1 VAAQKTRRV
10 RKAASAPSPIE
21 PDRRVVVSEREDDS
35 RLDQVLARELKD
47 LSRSQLQRFI
57 RDGHVLIRRASPKP
71 ATIDV
76 VPTKAGYRVLA
87 GDAITISIPAPEPV
101 TPVAENLAIGII
113 YKDKDLAVINKPAG
127 MVVHP
132 AFGHGR
138 GTLVNALLHHL
149 GSPSSGHLGGLSS
162 AGGGDR
168 PGIVHR
174 LDKGTSGVMVVARN
188 DKTHRA
194 LAKQFHD
201 RLVTKEYN
209 ALVWGM
215 AKAGTTLDKAI
226 GRDPRHRMKMS
237 TRGRHTR
244 AASTTII
251 ASEAKRGVSF
261 VTVGISTGRTHQIRV
276 HLSES
281 GHAVVGD
288 STYGGV
294 KKHPLA
300 HLRGLLKLD
309 RPFLHARSLTF
320 THPRT
325 GKRMTFEAPL
335 PADLQKVLDSLG

>member
-1 VAAQKTRRV
+1 MAAVETRN
-10 RKAASAPSPIE
+10 
-21 PDRRVVVSEREDDS
+21 VVVGAGGDQL
-35 RLDQVLARELKD
+35 RLDHLLADELRD
-47 LSRSQLQRFI
+47 LSRSQLQRLI
-57 RDGHVLIRRASPKP
+57 REGHVRLVRAGTAPGSGDL
-71 ATIDV
+71 T
-76 VPTKAGYRVLA
+76 PTKSGYRVSS
-87 GDAITISIPAPEPV
+87 GDAITVTIPAPDAA

-138 GTLVNALLHHL
+138 GTLVNALLYHL
-149 GSPSSGHLGGLSS
+149 GGRVGGLSS

-201 RLVTKEYN
+201 RLVTKDYT
-209 ALVWGM
+209 ALVWGT

-226 GRDPRHRMKMS
+226 GRDPRVRTKMS
-237 TRGRHTR
+237 TRGHHTR
-244 AASTTII
+244 AASTTILT
-251 ASEAKRGVSF
+251 SEAHRGVSL
-261 VTVGISTGRTHQIRV
+261 VTVRIATGRTHQIRV

-288 STYGGV
+288 ATYGGV

-300 HLRGLLKLD
+300 HLRGLLKLT
-309 RPFLHARSLTF
+309 RPFLHARSLAF

-325 GKRMTFEAPL
+325 GTQVTFKAPL
-335 PADLQKVLDSLG
+335 PDDLQEMLDQL

>member
-1 VAAQKTRRV
+1 MASPKNRSVAVTAR
-10 RKAASAPSPIE
+10 
-21 PDRRVVVSEREDDS
+21 DNDG

-57 RDGHVLIRRASPKP
+57 RDGNVVIRRASPKSGQ
-71 ATIDV
+71 AEVI
-76 VPTKAGYRVLA
+76 PTKAGHRVLE
-87 GDAITISIPAPEPV
+87 GDNITVSVPAPESI
-101 TPVAENLAIGII
+101 TPVAEDLPIGVL
-113 YKDKDLAVINKPAG
+113 YKDADVAVINKPAG

-138 GTLVNALLHHL
+138 GTLVNALLH
-149 GSPSSGHLGGLSS
+149 HLGGLSS

-188 DKTHRA
+188 DKAHRA

-201 RLVTKEYN
+201 RLVTKEYT
-209 ALVWGM
+209 ALVWGL

-226 GRDPRHRMKMS
+226 GRDPRVRTKMS

-244 AASTTII
+244 AASTTILSSK
-251 ASEAKRGVSF
+251 ALRGVSL

-288 STYGGV
+288 ATYGGV

-300 HLRGLLKLD
+300 HLRGLLKIS
-309 RPFLHARSLTF
+309 RPFLHAHSLSF

-325 GKRMTFEAPL
+325 GKRVTFKAPL
-335 PADLQKVLDSLG
+335 PEDLQLILDQL

>member
-1 VAAQKTRRV
+1 MAAKKERGVTVASR
-10 RKAASAPSPIE
+10 
-21 PDRRVVVSEREDDS
+21 DEDG

-57 RDGHVLIRRASPKP
+57 RDGHILIRRAAPKSAP
-71 ATIDV
+71 TEI
-76 VPTKAGYRVLA
+76 VPTKAGYRVME
-87 GDAITISIPAPEPV
+87 GDLITVTLPPAEP
-101 TPVAENLAIGII
+101 TTLVAEDLAIGVI
-113 YKDKDLAVINKPAG
+113 YKDKDLAIINKPAG

-149 GSPSSGHLGGLSS
+149 GGLSA
-162 AGGGDR
+162 AGGSDR

-226 GRDPRHRMKMS
+226 GRDPRVRTKMS
-237 TRGRHTR
+237 TRGHHTR
-244 AASTTII
+244 AASTTILS
-251 ASEAKRGVSF
+251 ADPYRGVSL
-261 VTVGISTGRTHQIRV
+261 VTVRIATGRTHQIRV

-288 STYGGV
+288 ATYGGV

-300 HLRGLLKLD
+300 HLRGLLKLS
-309 RPFLHARSLTF
+309 RPFLHARSLAF

-325 GKRMTFEAPL
+325 GKRVTFEAPL
-335 PADLQKVLDSLG
+335 PDDLQQILDQL

>member
-1 VAAQKTRRV
+1 M
-10 RKAASAPSPIE
+10 AASENRQLTVGPA
-21 PDRRVVVSEREDDS
+21 DDEQ
-35 RLDQVLARELKD
+35 RLDHLLARELKD
-47 LSRSQLQRFI
+47 LSRSQLQRLI
-57 RDGHVLIRRASPKP
+57 RDGHVRLIRGGTAPGSGDL
-71 ATIDV
+71 I
-76 VPTKAGYRVLA
+76 PTKAGYRVSSD
-87 GDAITISIPAPEPV
+87 DAITVTIPAPEAI
-101 TPVAENLAIGII
+101 TPVAENLAISVL
-113 YKDKDLAVINKPAG
+113 YKDKDIAVINKPAG

-132 AFGHGR
+132 AVGHGR
-138 GTLVNALLHHL
+138 GTLVNALLH
-149 GSPSSGHLGGLSS
+149 HLGGLSS

-188 DKTHRA
+188 DAAHRG

-201 RLVTKEYN
+201 RLVTKEYT

-226 GRDPRHRMKMS
+226 GRDPRHRTKMS
-237 TRGRHTR
+237 TRGHHTR
-244 AASTTII
+244 AATTTILS
-251 ASEAKRGVSF
+251 SEAHRGVSL
-261 VTVGISTGRTHQIRV
+261 VTVRIATGRTHQIRV

-300 HLRGLLKLD
+300 HLRGLLKLT

-320 THPRT
+320 AHPRS

-335 PADLQKVLDSLG
+335 ADDLQEILDQL

>member
-1 VAAQKTRRV
+1 MAAVKTRRV
-10 RKAASAPSPIE
+10 VSAPG
-21 PDRRVVVSEREDDS
+21 PDRAVTVAPERDDE
-35 RLDQVLARELKD
+35 RLDHLLSREWPD
-47 LSRSQLQRFI
+47 LSRSQIQKLI
-57 RDGHVLIRRASPKP
+57 RDGEIHITRPGT
-71 ATIDV
+71 ATGAGART
-76 VPTKAGYRVLA
+76 PTKAGYRVTA
-87 GDAITISIPAPEPV
+87 GDVIRVSIPAAPSA
-101 TPVAENLAIGII
+101 TPVPEDLAIDVI
-113 YKDKDLAVINKPAG
+113 YEDKDLAVINKPAG

-132 AFGHGR
+132 AVGHGR
-138 GTLVNALLHHL
+138 GTLVNALLHHF
-149 GSPSSGHLGGLSS
+149 GANLSS

-174 LDKGTSGVMVVARN
+174 LDKGTSGVMVVART
-188 DKTHRA
+188 DAAHRA

-201 RLVTKEYN
+201 RDVTKEYV
-209 ALVWGM
+209 ALVWGT

-244 AASTTII
+244 AATTTIL
-251 ASEAKRGVSF
+251 AAEALRGVSL

-288 STYGGV
+288 DTYGGV

-300 HLRGLLKLD
+300 HLRGLLALD
-309 RPFLHARSLTF
+309 RPFLHARRLSV

-325 GKRMTFEAPL
+325 GRRVSFEAPL
-335 PADLQKVLDSLG
+335 PDDLQRLLDTLRDD

>member
-1 VAAQKTRRV
+1 VATPKTRRGLAV
-10 RKAASAPSPIE
+10 AKPAATKPAVAE
-21 PDRRVVVSEREDDS
+21 PVRRVVVTERDDDG
-35 RLDQVLARELKD
+35 RLDQVLARELED

-57 RDGHVLIRRASPKP
+57 TDGHVRIQPVAPKSG
-71 ATIDV
+71 ATEFAA
-76 VPTKAGYRVLA
+76 TKSGYRVST
-87 GDAITISIPAPEPV
+87 GDVIVVSIPAPEPI
-101 TPVAENLAIGII
+101 TPVAEDLAIGII

-149 GSPSSGHLGGLSS
+149 GGLSS

-188 DKTHRA
+188 DKAHRA

-251 ASEAKRGVSF
+251 SSEAKRGVSF

-288 STYGGV
+288 ATYGGV

-309 RPFLHARSLTF
+309 RPFLHARSLSF
-320 THPRT
+320 AHPRT
-325 GKRMTFEAPL
+325 GKKMTFEAPL
-335 PADLQKVLDSLG
+335 PDDLQQILDALG

>member
-1 VAAQKTRRV
+1 VAPPQTRGV
-10 RKAASAPSPIE
+10 TVAP
-21 PDRRVVVSEREDDS
+21 RGDDG
-35 RLDQVLARELKD
+35 RLDQELARALKD

-57 RDGHVLIRRASPKP
+57 RDGHVLIRRASPKS
-71 ATIDV
+71 ATEI
-76 VPTKAGYRVLA
+76 VPTKAGFRVLA
-87 GDAITISIPAPEPV
+87 GDEITVTIPAPEPI
-101 TPVAENLAIGII
+101 TPVAENLSIGVI

-132 AFGHGR
+132 AVGHGR

-149 GSPSSGHLGGLSS
+149 GNLS
-162 AGGGDR
+162 ATGGGDR

-201 RLVTKEYN
+201 RLVTKEYT

-215 AKAGTTLDKAI
+215 AKAGTVLDKAI
-226 GRDPRHRMKMS
+226 GRDPRHRTKMS
-237 TRGRHTR
+237 SRGHHTR
-244 AASTTII
+244 AASTTILSSD
-251 ASEAKRGVSF
+251 AHRGVSL
-261 VTVGISTGRTHQIRV
+261 VTVRIATGRTHQIRV

-288 STYGGV
+288 ATYGGV

-300 HLRGLLKLD
+300 HLRGLLKLE
-309 RPFLHARSLTF
+309 RPFLHARSLSF
-320 THPRT
+320 EHPRT

-335 PADLQKVLDSLG
+335 PADLQQILDTL